1 MFLQSLRLKNFRA
14 FEKIETTFHPGI
26 NLITGENGSGKTT
39 LLEAIYYLALTKSFR
54 EHQDRFS
61 IGTTQNYFDV
71 QGHFKKEK
79 HSFSLRL
86 FYSQEE
92 GKKAFYN
99 NNKVNQFSEIIGMI
113 PVVILSLDDMDILYG
128 YSSARRKWLDIFL
141 SQLNFQYLNYLK
153 NYKRTLS
160 QKNKLLSVKNVNYD
174 EVESWNIQLAE
185 YGAQLIKLRAG
196 LIEAFNKKIKKIY
209 VNISG
214 KEEQVSIE
222 YHTVKKIS
230 DCADTK
236 KMSAEI
242 HDMLRENFENEKD
255 RGLTFIGP
263 HRDDILFMKDN
274 LPIKKYGSVGE
285 NKTFLIALK
294 ILEQLKIKEKKEVS
308 PFLLLDDIFGELD
321 NKRVHNF
328 FDLVEN
334 DSQTFITTTNFH
346 RMSEMLSLN
355 FHHYNINDGE
365 ILYEKT
371 LC

>member
-14 FEKIETTFHPGI
+14 FEKIETHFHPGI

-61 IGTTQNYFDV
+61 IGETQNFFDV
-71 QGHFKKEK
+71 EGDFKKEK
-79 HSFSLRL
+79 NSFSLRL
-86 FYSQEE
+86 FYSREE

-99 NNKVNQFSEIIGMI
+99 NNKVNQFSEIIGII
-113 PVVILSLDDMDILYG
+113 PVVILSLDDMEILYG
-128 YSSARRKWLDIFL
+128 YSSARRRWLDIFL

-160 QKNKLLSVKNVNYD
+160 QKNKLLSGRNISYD
-174 EVESWNIQLAE
+174 EVESWNIQLAQ
-185 YGAQLIKLRAG
+185 YGAQLIKIRAA
-196 LIEAFNKKIKKIY
+196 LIKEFNAKIKNIY
-209 VNISG
+209 VKISG
-214 KEEQVSIE
+214 KKERVAIDYQ
-222 YHTVKKIS
+222 TVQKIS
-230 DCADTK
+230 DIDDEKKIAD
-236 KMSAEI
+236 EI
-242 HDMLRENFENEKD
+242 YLRLKENFDNEKE

-263 HRDDILFMKDN
+263 HRDEILFMKDN

-294 ILEQLKIKEKKEVS
+294 ILEQLKIKEKKEIS

-346 RMSEMLSLN
+346 RMSEVLSLN
-355 FHHYNINDGE
+355 FHHYHINDGE
-365 ILYEKT
+365 IIYEKA